1 MLKSSTKK
9 TKKAGCVSVGA
20 LVSVSVGH
28 YIKEVKST
36 V

>member
-1 MLKSSTKK
+1 MLLFTS
-9 TKKAGCVSVGA
+9 KKANKSGCVSVGVVVCA
-20 LVSVSVGH
+20 SVGH

>member
-1 MLKSSTKK
+1 MLKFSTKK

-20 LVSVSVGH
+20 LVSVSIGH